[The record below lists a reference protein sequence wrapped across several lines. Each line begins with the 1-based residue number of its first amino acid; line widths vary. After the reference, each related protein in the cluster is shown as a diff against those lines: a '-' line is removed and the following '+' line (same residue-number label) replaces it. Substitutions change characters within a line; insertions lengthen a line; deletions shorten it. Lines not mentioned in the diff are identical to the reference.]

1 MGEYLSGRLDIDYP
15 SDIPPTT
22 SEIIS
27 LVKIEADESV
37 PRRFLVAF
45 NLSVAGVGI
54 PVMVLMYT
62 GAMSNFMD
70 VSFARSHRLKLT
82 RKKIPVQ
89 CVGYDGSKNPDGLV
103 THEWSREFLAADQH
117 GIRKMFSGTFNIAK
131 LGNQDMIIGFPWMK
145 NMSTKI
151 NLSNTNS
158 YLEFE
163 DVQVS
168 AVEVIGGDLS
178 VVLCEDSPTLSTF
191 SVSLPPP
198 TAVRPNQHDTPQNI
212 ASIPSPPKPDMAES
226 LLSSLPSTCAKYL
239 HVFSPQNSVLP
250 PHRLFDCAIELKP
263 NCDPPFGG
271 LYNLALDE
279 QQALKSYLNDLL
291 RKGFIR
297 ASKSSAAAPIFFHKV
312 PGKKDRPCV
321 DYRGLNK
328 ITKRDSY
335 PIPVMSWLLN
345 QLKGCKFFA
354 KIDLKAAF
362 NLLRVKEGDEW
373 KTAFQTPWG
382 LFEYTVMPFG
392 LANAPACFQRFIKWV
407 LREYVDVFCFVY
419 LDDIL
424 IFSKTKQ
431 EHEEQIEKVL
441 KALSENKLTASAEKC
456 EFFKTEVVFFGFV
469 ISTTGIS
476 MDPRKLLTLS
486 EWPYP
491 KNIADLRKFLGFS
504 NFYRRFIPRF
514 SHVVSKLTDLTG
526 SKANVEEGLNQR
538 LTKEAF
544 ITLRKLFASAPFLL
558 HFDFAKPR
566 VIQVDASAYAV
577 SGILSQHSENGDL
590 RPVAY
595 YSRKLSPTEQRWQ
608 VHDQEL
614 GAIVFC
620 FQEWRAWLMGSEE
633 PTILLS
639 DHANLRYFMRP
650 QSLKSRQARWASFLS
665 EFHFDIL
672 HTPGKDNPA
681 YPASRRSDYTTG
693 GLESSRVTLL
703 GVRETENTSVMS
715 ISLLHRQPRNI
726 VDHSSFMPPTNDTL
740 DTIRSFYHSDETLQ
754 GKKPSFLTFDSGT
767 WWWRDRIYVPEGL
780 RDHFIRA
787 VHAPPAA
794 GHWGVAK
801 TFDLLT
807 RSFNWANARVDLLRF
822 ISSCVSCQQ
831 VKVNRRLPQGKLIPL
846 PIPDRPW

>member
-1 MGEYLSGRLDIDYP
+1 
-15 SDIPPTT
+15 
-22 SEIIS
+22 
-27 LVKIEADESV
+27 
-37 PRRFLVAF
+37 
-45 NLSVAGVGI
+45 
-54 PVMVLMYT
+54 
-62 GAMSNFMD
+62 
-70 VSFARSHRLKLT
+70 
-82 RKKIPVQ
+82 
-89 CVGYDGSKNPDGLV
+89 
-103 THEWSREFLAADQH
+103 
-117 GIRKMFSGTFNIAK
+117 
-131 LGNQDMIIGFPWMK
+131 
-145 NMSTKI
+145 
-151 NLSNTNS
+151 
-158 YLEFE
+158 
-163 DVQVS
+163 
-168 AVEVIGGDLS
+168 
-178 VVLCEDSPTLSTF
+178 
-191 SVSLPPP
+191 
-198 TAVRPNQHDTPQNI
+198 
-212 ASIPSPPKPDMAES
+212 
-226 LLSSLPSTCAKYL
+226 
-239 HVFSPQNSVLP
+239 
-250 PHRLFDCAIELKP
+250 
-263 NCDPPFGG
+263 
-271 LYNLALDE
+271 
-279 QQALKSYLNDLL
+279 
-291 RKGFIR
+291 
-297 ASKSSAAAPIFFHKV
+297 
-312 PGKKDRPCV
+312 
-321 DYRGLNK
+321 
-328 ITKRDSY
+328 
-335 PIPVMSWLLN
+335 
-345 QLKGCKFFA
+345 
-354 KIDLKAAF
+354 
-362 NLLRVKEGDEW
+362 
-373 KTAFQTPWG
+373 
-382 LFEYTVMPFG
+382 MPFG

-633 PTILLS
+633 PTIVLS
-639 DHANLRYFMRP
+639 DHANLRYFMRS
-650 QSLKSRQARWASFLS
+650 QSLTSRQARWASFLS

-681 YPASRRSDYTTG
+681 DPASRRSDYTTG